1 MRILSIALVLLALS
15 PAAALCQSP
24 PTPRHRRDISASIGG
39 FMADHPV
46 SRYRTWSTWSGGLF
60 KGVAGGYYWTDH
72 LKTEVEVAATGETDA
87 DGDFTLSTYSYDH
100 FYYRDVL
107 VSAAQVYQFGRNRLF
122 HPFVS
127 AGLDID
133 REETEHTVFGYVP
146 VTVTTERT
154 TPPCAHGRSRPPDSR
169 PISRSESSSGW
180 TRRPGFA
187 DRKSTRLNSSHSDR
201 SRMPSSA

>member
-154 TPPCAHGRSRPPDSR
+154 DTAVRARPFAAAGFKAYF
-169 PISRSESSSGW
+169 SERVFFRMD
-180 TRRPGFA
+180 TKAGF
-187 DRKSTRLNSSHSDR
+187 RNRLDQVTWKIGFGVDF
-201 SRMPSSA
+201 

>member
-15 PAAALCQSP
+15 PAAALCQGP
-24 PTPRHRRDISASIGG
+24 PTPRPRRDISASIGG

-72 LKTEVEVAATGETDA
+72 LKTEVEVAASGETDA
-87 DGDFTLSTYSYDH
+87 YADYTYPAYAYSYDH
-100 FYYRDVL
+100 HYYRDVL
-107 VSAAQVYQFGRNRLF
+107 VSAAQVYQFGRNAFF

-133 REETEHTVFGYVP
+133 RERDETERTVFGYP
-146 VTVTTERT
+146 GNRVTTERT
-154 TPPCAHGRSRPPDSR
+154 DTAVRARPFEAAGFKAYF
-169 PISRSESSSGW
+169 SERVFFRMD
-180 TRRPGFA
+180 TKAGF
-187 DRKSTRLNSSHSDR
+187 RNRLDQVTWKIGFGVDF
-201 SRMPSSA
+201 